1 MPCHGVFVCFD
12 GDSHKLIT
20 QLKPFQSAKFLML
33 CNNTMT
39 TYHKQDE
46 FDTLRNELESG
57 QYYIDNQT
65 NIHNFDYKQSR
76 KSMVTQKW
84 NS

>member
-1 MPCHGVFVCFD
+1 MTY
-12 GDSHKLIT
+12 LILAYLIYMYVAY
-20 QLKPFQSAKFLML
+20 QVYKVPAL
-33 CNNTMT
+33 MT